1 MMIIPWEQ
9 LSDTA
14 LHNIVQSFILRE
26 GTDYGVRELTLA
38 EKEARLLKQIKSG
51 EVVIVWSELHQS
63 LDLKEKREFLRQ
75 PKRNML

>member
-75 PKRNML
+75 PKQNML